1 MYRSTSYASEKG
13 RTVFIDMAEASA
25 ETARLLRE
33 ARAVQAAEPPK
44 QTPSLAR
51 RVVSTTSDLLD
62 ALRKRIAQP
71 AIEARS

>member
-44 QTPSLAR
+44 QAPSLAR
-51 RVVSTTSDLLD
+51 RVVSTASDLLD